1 MTATE
6 ISALLTTN
14 ATTMITGITSAV
26 TTVLPIAVG
35 VFALFYGI
43 RLFPKLIKK
52 FAK

>member
-1 MTATE
+1 MNAAVTAAAN
-6 ISALLTTN
+6 S
-14 ATTMITGITSAV
+14 MVGGITDAV
-26 TTVLPIAVG
+26 VAILPIAVG